1 MSTPQDS
8 PRKHK
13 LKIRRAKQ
21 LAAWRA
27 KNPKKANADKG
38 AQKAPQKSAG
48 AKSAAAK
55 K

>member
-27 KNPKKANADKG
+27 KHPKKAEGDKS
-38 AQKAPQKSAG
+38 AQKST
-48 AKSAAAK
+48 AKKPAAAK

>member
-27 KNPKKANADKG
+27 KNPTKKAAGADGDKS
-38 AQKAPQKSAG
+38 AQKATPK
-48 AKSAAAK
+48 KPAAAK

>member
-13 LKIRRAKQ
+13 LKIRRSKQ

-27 KNPKKANADKG
+27 KNPKKAEG
-38 AQKAPQKSAG
+38 EKAP
-48 AKSAAAK
+48 AKKPAAK

>member
-27 KNPKKANADKG
+27 KNPPKKTSSAESDKS
-38 AQKAPQKSAG
+38 AQKAP
-48 AKSAAAK
+48 AKKPAAAK

>member
-13 LKIRRAKQ
+13 LKVRRAKQ
-21 LAAWRA
+21 LAAWRT
-27 KNPKKANADKG
+27 KNPKKASGDKG
-38 AQKAPQKSAG
+38 TQKAP
-48 AKSAAAK
+48 AKKATAAK